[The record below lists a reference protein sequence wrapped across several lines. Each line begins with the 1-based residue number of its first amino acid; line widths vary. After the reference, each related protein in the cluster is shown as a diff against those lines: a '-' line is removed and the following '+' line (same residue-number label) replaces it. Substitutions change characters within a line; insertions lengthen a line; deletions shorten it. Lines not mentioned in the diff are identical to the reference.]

1 MECRNIFLLGLAGAL
16 AGLGACDDSNSSQPT
31 AVASASGNGNT
42 TSLVRPTIKTCSHDS
57 TYEYADSLVVVK
69 VSIQASDTLSS
80 LFFVNGMLMTK
91 SSNQATASLNLAL
104 GQNLVAMRVQRVG
117 DSTKYCDTTIT
128 LTRRL
133 PLPVFSVRDTIV
145 YDSVNVALSLP
156 LGLSGTIRYTT
167 SGADP
172 ISSDTAYAAPLRL
185 KGTTTL
191 KARTFSGTEQ
201 SGVASLTYHVYHQVQ
216 APVLSLRSD
225 TFNAPVNMAIR
236 RASSLDTVYYTTDG
250 GEPSRTSTLYSDSIG
265 ITQSETIKARSFCGM
280 NKASSVES
288 TVVVLAALKP
298 TFSVPGGIYR
308 MGQSIAL
315 SSASPVT
322 VYYTTDSTVPQSK
335 WTRYAAPLTV
345 DSATRIW
352 AYATNPGWTP
362 SSVVTA
368 SYSFTTAVP
377 SFSLAAG
384 VYDTNKSLVL
394 NDTASG
400 ATVHYTLDGSTP
412 TCASPTYAAPI
423 ALSGTILVKAIG
435 CHDGWL
441 PSAVDSA
448 YYEFKVASAIFSADS
463 GIYRD
468 VQTVSIKSR
477 SPGVTWF
484 YTTDSTLPT
493 WNSANFQPTGTTKAL
508 VSGSSFKV
516 GNSQWIRAIGARSGW
531 TSSDTALRRYV
542 IQGDTILVMDFEQSS
557 LSAPV
562 GDENLHFFTCK
573 YCSQDA
579 LASQIAKALDS
590 TAVGYD
596 KALGFLAAGMH
607 FNLQN
612 TGNIQ
617 TSSEA
622 APAYAGFSINVPP
635 AKMDSTYRVS
645 FWAKFVPD
653 QGYVLPSAPMV
664 VEFALT
670 DLDNQNG
677 GYSDGFFR
685 DVVPVTATW
694 QHFVMDYRDFFYAGN
709 AYHGLQP
716 DSTNDNPKQVARF
729 SYVDSAAMNALGLTK
744 YQGRVLHNNF
754 TPNWVWSLNRDN
766 GYSKGHIS
774 AFRWS
779 ILQPLQTAAA
789 AAASPDIQPSASPNE
804 PGLTAAQQAALVP
817 LAGTL
822 WVDRV
827 QLVRKP
833 Q

>member
-1 MECRNIFLLGLAGAL
+1 MA
-16 AGLGACDDSNSSQPT
+16 
-31 AVASASGNGNT
+31 
-42 TSLVRPTIKTCSHDS
+42 RPIIKTCSHDS
-57 TYEYADSLVVVK
+57 TYDYADSVAR
-69 VSIQASDTLSS
+69 VSVAVQTSDTLSS
-80 LFFVNGMLMTK
+80 LFFANGTLMAR
-91 SSNQATASLNLAL
+91 SANQATASLHLVL
-104 GQNLVAMRVQRVG
+104 GQNLVTLRVQRVA

-128 LTRRL
+128 LTRGL
-133 PLPVFSVRDTIV
+133 PLPVFSIRDTIV
-145 YDSVNVALSLP
+145 YDSVNVALSFP
-156 LGLSGTIRYTT
+156 FGFSGAIRYTT
-167 SGADP
+167 SGIDP
-172 ISSDTAYAAPLRL
+172 ISSDTVYASPLVL

-191 KARTFSGTEQ
+191 KARTFSGIAQ

-225 TFNAPVNMAIR
+225 TFNAPVNVAIR
-236 RASSLDTVYYTTDG
+236 RASSLDTIYYTTDG
-250 GEPSRTSTLYSDSIG
+250 GEPSRTSTLYSDSIAV
-265 ITQSETIKARSFCGM
+265 TQSETIKARSFCGM
-280 NKASSVES
+280 NKPSPVES

-298 TFSVPGGIYR
+298 VFSVPEGTYR
-308 MGQSIAL
+308 TGQNIAL

-322 VYYTTDSTVPQSK
+322 VYYTTDSTLPQSK
-335 WTRYAAPLTV
+335 WTRYAAPLAV
-345 DSATRIW
+345 DSARRIW
-352 AYATNPGWTP
+352 AYATNPGWT
-362 SSVVTA
+362 SSPIVAA
-368 SYSFTTAVP
+368 SYSFTTALP

-384 VYDTNKSLVL
+384 VYDTNKLLVL
-394 NDTASG
+394 SDTATGS
-400 ATVHYTLDGSTP
+400 TVHYTLDGSVP
-412 TCASPTYAAPI
+412 TCASPAYAAPI
-423 ALSGTILVKAIG
+423 VLSGTVLVKAIG

-448 YYEFKVASAIFSADS
+448 YYEFKVAAAIFSVDS
-463 GIYRD
+463 GVYRD
-468 VQTVSIKSR
+468 IQTVSIKSR

-493 WNSANFQPTGTTKAL
+493 WNPANSQPTGTTKAL
-508 VSGSSFKV
+508 ASGSSFKIV
-516 GNSQWIRAIGARSGW
+516 SSQWIRAIGARSGW
-531 TSSDTALRRYV
+531 TPSDTALRRYV

-579 LASQIAKALDS
+579 LASQISKALDS
-590 TAVGYD
+590 TAAGYD

-607 FNLQN
+607 FSLQN

-653 QGYVLPSAPMV
+653 QGYALPSAPMV
-664 VEFALT
+664 VEFVLT
-670 DLDNQNG
+670 DLDNQSG
-677 GYSDGFFR
+677 GYADGFFR

-709 AYHGLQP
+709 AYHGVQP
-716 DSTNDNPKQVARF
+716 DSTSDNPRHAARF

-754 TPNWVWSLNRDN
+754 TPNWMWSLNRDN
-766 GYSKGHIS
+766 GFNKGHIS

-789 AAASPDIQPSASPNE
+789 AASPDVQPSAVPNE
-804 PGLTAAQQAALVP
+804 PGLSVAQQAALVP

-822 WVDRV
+822 WLDRV
-827 QLVRKP
+827 QLIRKP